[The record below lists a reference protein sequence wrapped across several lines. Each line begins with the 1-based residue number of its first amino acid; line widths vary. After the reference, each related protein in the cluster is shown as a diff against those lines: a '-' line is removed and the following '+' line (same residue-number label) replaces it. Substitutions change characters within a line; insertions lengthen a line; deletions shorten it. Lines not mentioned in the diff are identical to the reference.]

1 MPASQEQLET
11 ALRNAD
17 AAGDHAAATTLAT
30 ELQKVR
36 GAPASSAAAAPG
48 DEPRS
53 FKSMVNFASGAGL
66 KGVADVLGIPM
77 DTAQNISNLLKAAYG
92 SAGMATGLLKAENA
106 PDPDSNTL
114 GGSDSIK
121 ALLKKIGALNADTEP
136 RSGGERLVGAALEAA
151 PSALIGRT
159 PSVGAALKSM
169 GVAGA
174 GGAAGQGVAEAGG
187 DPAAQ
192 ATASLIAQRG
202 ASARPVESVRQAIQ
216 GGTDV
221 AGRAAAARQAGIK
234 TPSPGVSADS
244 PVLQHAEALLAK
256 LPGSAGRMQ
265 EAAEGRAAGMGAK
278 TGEVARK
285 LAPGGSSAE
294 QAGRGL
300 QSGASTWVKDHF
312 RATQD
317 QLYQRVTMPAQVK
330 MSNLEAFL
338 AKQTATQ
345 PGGKNVIESVTPAG
359 VKKVD
364 TSLKADMTE
373 QLAPGITVKSD
384 SIPGQAADQLRK
396 RIGEQLDEQL
406 VAGDMNKAT
415 LKGMYAAVSKDIE
428 ASLSPD
434 QRKAWNRAKRY
445 TEAGHT
451 RIDSVI
457 QPLFDRGTPEK
468 ALNFALSGTRDGAS
482 ALRSIFGSL
491 KPEEANVV
499 RAHVVENMGRANP
512 GAQTAEGN
520 KFSVETFVTNWNK
533 MAPEARRA
541 LFSDPKVRA
550 DMENIARVASDYK
563 QAGRALYNPSGT
575 AAAGAHAAAGG
586 GFAVALMT
594 GNFPVA
600 AGVAGEVGLNNA
612 LARAMTNP
620 KFVSWLA
627 KAGSAPP
634 DKRMQYV
641 TELSALAGKTADPD
655 QQADLQALADFAQQG
670 K

>member
-1 MPASQEQLET
+1 
-11 ALRNAD
+11 
-17 AAGDHAAATTLAT
+17 
-30 ELQKVR
+30 
-36 GAPASSAAAAPG
+36 
-48 DEPRS
+48 
-53 FKSMVNFASGAGL
+53 
-66 KGVADVLGIPM
+66 
-77 DTAQNISNLLKAAYG
+77 
-92 SAGMATGLLKAENA
+92 
-106 PDPDSNTL
+106 
-114 GGSDSIK
+114 
-121 ALLKKIGALNADTEP
+121 
-136 RSGGERLVGAALEAA
+136 
-151 PSALIGRT
+151 
-159 PSVGAALKSM
+159 
-169 GVAGA
+169 
-174 GGAAGQGVAEAGG
+174 
-187 DPAAQ
+187 
-192 ATASLIAQRG
+192 
-202 ASARPVESVRQAIQ
+202 
-216 GGTDV
+216 
-221 AGRAAAARQAGIK
+221 
-234 TPSPGVSADS
+234 
-244 PVLQHAEALLAK
+244 
-256 LPGSAGRMQ
+256 
-265 EAAEGRAAGMGAK
+265 
-278 TGEVARK
+278 
-285 LAPGGSSAE
+285 
-294 QAGRGL
+294 
-300 QSGASTWVKDHF
+300 
-312 RATQD
+312 
-317 QLYQRVTMPAQVK
+317 
-330 MSNLEAFL
+330 
-338 AKQTATQ
+338 
-345 PGGKNVIESVTPAG
+345 
-359 VKKVD
+359 
-364 TSLKADMTE
+364 
-373 QLAPGITVKSD
+373 
-384 SIPGQAADQLRK
+384 
-396 RIGEQLDEQL
+396 
-406 VAGDMNKAT
+406 
-415 LKGMYAAVSKDIE
+415 MYAAVSKDLE

-434 QRKAWNRAKRY
+434 QRKAWSRAKRY